1 MSFYA
6 ICHDGCQAEAG
17 TIRPE
22 QLKKSHEDESFQS
35 AKWCD
40 LCLLHP

>member
-6 ICHDGCQAEAG
+6 TCHDGCQAEAG
-17 TIRPE
+17 TIHLE
-22 QLKKSHEDESFQS
+22 QLKSHEDESFQS

-40 LCLLHP
+40 VCLLHP